1 MSELDIPHGPQE
13 DSTMTEYALIHIN
26 VFRPL
31 GRISIDDPNARF
43 FFSQLPEIFAA
54 ADSEPDMFWH
64 NHALRTQTG
73 DFLTFEEVFAAS
85 EEGFYNPDVITMA
98 SWRDVSALH
107 KFAYRFEQHR
117 DGMKRLRD
125 WSDRSVG
132 ATLAMWWAPRTE
144 RITIQKGWEKISQLR
159 AEGPSQDV
167 FSLQNR
173 FDPPKSAVA

>member
-1 MSELDIPHGPQE
+1 MSELDTADGLQE

-73 DFLTFEEVFAAS
+73 EFLTFEEVFAAS

-117 DGMKRLRD
+117 DGMKKLRD

-167 FSLQNR
+167 FSLQKR
-173 FDPPKSAVA
+173 FDPPESAVA